1 MKKETIFEKIRKE
14 NLNDKDKMK
23 EYLEEKKNFST

>member
-1 MKKETIFEKIRKE
+1 MTKETIFEKIRKE